1 MKAPL
6 VKTVLILLGMCLGF
20 YFLAYEV
27 HRDESWMLIS
37 TFAFLFLGYFL
48 LAKNRS
54 SIPWKSWI
62 WIALAMRL
70 VFVASGPSLSD
81 DFYRFIWDGRV
92 LIHGENPYLIL
103 PEEYVQ
109 AKDDPFAQKLK
120 ADLYEGLNSKNYY
133 TIYPP
138 VNQCCFAV
146 AAFLGNGNVALELLY
161 LRLIILLGEAALLF
175 LLARILSSLQR
186 PKTDLFWYALNPLVI
201 VELSG
206 NLHFEGMVL
215 LFLAAALLLFIQG
228 RWGGS
233 AVLFALAVG
242 TKLLPLMLLP
252 ALIPILKKRTPAYFG
267 AVLAG
272 LGLLFLP
279 FMSQALFTN
288 WGSSLDLYFQKFE
301 FNASIYYLCR
311 WVGSLFLGYHPPI
324 ALLGPVLSVI
334 SLLIILWISLRS
346 TFTFPKKTVLIYTV
360 YLLFTTTVHP
370 WYLVSLVFFS
380 SFTPWRYAFLWSFLA
395 VFSYSHYAQG
405 GFQENYVLIGLE
417 YAVLFSFIIY
427 SIYFS
432 KALKSRGVKV

>member
-1 MKAPL
+1 MKPPI
-6 VKTVLILLGMCLGF
+6 VKTALLLLGMFVGF

-48 LAKNRS
+48 LAKNRA
-54 SIPWKSWI
+54 SISWKSWI
-62 WIALAMRL
+62 WIAMALRL

-92 LIHGENPYLIL
+92 LIHGENPYLVL
-103 PEEYVQ
+103 PEDYVE
-109 AKDDPFAQKLK
+109 DNDHPFAQKLE
-120 ADLYEGLNSKNYY
+120 ADLYDGLNSKNYY

-146 AAFLGNGNVALELLY
+146 AAFFGNGNVSLELLY

-175 LLARILSSLQR
+175 LLARILALLQR

-215 LFLAAALLLFIQG
+215 FFLASALLLFIQG

-252 ALIPILKKRTPAYFG
+252 ALIPILKKRTLAYFG
-267 AVLAG
+267 VVLAG

-301 FNASIYYLCR
+301 FNASIYYVFRFL
-311 WVGSLFLGYHPPI
+311 GSLYLGYHPPI
-324 ALLGPVLSVI
+324 AVLGPSLSVI
-334 SLLIILWISLRS
+334 SLLLILWISLRS
-346 TFTFPKKTVLIYTV
+346 QFTFLQKTVLIYTV

-370 WYLVSLVFFS
+370 WYLVSLVFFC
-380 SFTPWRYAFLWSFLA
+380 SFMRWRFAFLWSFLA
-395 VFSYSHYAQG
+395 VLSYSHYHHG
-405 GFQENYVLIGLE
+405 GFQENYALIALE
-417 YAVLFSFIIY
+417 YGVLFAFLAY
-427 SIYFS
+427 TFFS
-432 KALKSRGVKV
+432 VKAAKSGELGA